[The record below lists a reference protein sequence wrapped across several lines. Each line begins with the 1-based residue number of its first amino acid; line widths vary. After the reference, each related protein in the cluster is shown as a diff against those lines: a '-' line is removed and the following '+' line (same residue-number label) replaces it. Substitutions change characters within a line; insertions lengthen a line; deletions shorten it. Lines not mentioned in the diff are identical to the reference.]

1 MRVNYTGARHF
12 GRKVIAVL
20 MLLEVGINALWIA
33 EVLPSIAVRDAMTW
47 ALILVRGV
55 LTALEFTAATNL
67 WQGSAAASA
76 LARRVL
82 AASAA
87 LMLLETGFRLA
98 PTNLDPTFKWWVTG
112 AYWVYMLAAG
122 WVLRPASLNHEGHED
137 SRRASP

>member
-1 MRVNYTGARHF
+1 MSVNYTGARRF
-12 GRKVIAVL
+12 GRKVIAAL

-33 EVLPSIAVRDAMTW
+33 QLLPSIAVRDAMTW

-55 LTALEFTAATNL
+55 VTALEFTVARNL

-82 AASAA
+82 LASAA
-87 LMLLETGFRLA
+87 LVLVETGFRLA

-112 AYWVYMLAAG
+112 AYWVYVLAAG
-122 WVLRPASLNHEGHED
+122 WVLRPASINHEGVMSCAHP
-137 SRRASP
+137 AA